1 MTIRRTPHDF
11 LVDELLTEEFSRA
24 LTPTPSL
31 THAHTVY
38 KLTKTSLATPEAI
51 GFFARALGVR
61 TGLVDYAGLKDKH
74 AHTTQHVSV
83 PLDALAGREPP
94 PTLSGWQGDASFL
107 GYSPTPLSADCITGN
122 RFTLVVRDL
131 TRHASDEITR
141 RSRLLTPPS
150 DDGAPELLIVNY
162 FGDQRFGSARH
173 GQGWVATRLLA
184 GDFEGALKLAIATPS
199 RKDGGKTRAFTRL
212 AAEQWGRWADL
223 VRALPKVPERKPIE
237 ALAAG
242 ASFDEAFGELP
253 YFLQAMCVEAHQSHL
268 WNEIARRLAERI
280 VREGQHIELPPVE
293 KKARDG
299 STRLVPPP
307 KPAML
312 LTEGL
317 FGPMLF
323 PPASVVTPQ
332 WRGLDLPTLAPSTK
346 TDPLWSAEA
355 DEVLAQ
361 EGLTLK
367 GLRIP
372 RLRRPFY
379 GEALRPL
386 FVRATN
392 FALSPM
398 EADDLAPPARKG
410 APQKL
415 KRTLSFDLPRGA
427 YATVVLRA
435 LGQ

>member
-11 LVDELLTEEFSRA
+11 LVDEVLSEEFSRA
-24 LTPTPSL
+24 LAPTPGPGS
-31 THAHTVY
+31 HAVY
-38 KLTKTSLATPEAI
+38 ALTKTSLATPEAI

-61 TGLVDYAGLKDKH
+61 AGIVDYAGLKDKH

-83 PLDALAGREPP
+83 PLDSLTDREPP
-94 PTLSGWQGDASFL
+94 RSLSGWQGEATFL
-107 GYSPTPLSADCITGN
+107 GYSPTPLSAESITGN
-122 RFTLVVRDL
+122 RFTLVVRGL

-141 RSRLLTPPS
+141 RSRLLTPTNKG
-150 DDGAPELLIVNY
+150 GAPELLIVNY

-184 GDFEGALKLAIATPS
+184 GDFEAALKLAIATPS
-199 RKDGGKTRAFTRL
+199 RKDSGKTRAFTRL
-212 AAEQWGRWADL
+212 AAEQWGRWAEL
-223 VRALPKVPERKPIE
+223 ARALPKVPERKPIE
-237 ALAAG
+237 ALAEG
-242 ASFDEAFGELP
+242 ASFDEAFSALP

-280 VREGQHIELPPVE
+280 VREGASVDLPPIE

-299 STRLVPPP
+299 STRLVPAP
-307 KPAML
+307 KPSL
-312 LTEGL
+312 LVTEGL
-317 FGPMLF
+317 FGDMLF
-323 PPASVVTPQ
+323 PPASSVTAP
-332 WRGLDLPTLAPSTK
+332 WRDLELPTLAPST
-346 TDPLWSAEA
+346 TPDPLWAAEA
-355 DEVLAQ
+355 EEVLAP

-386 FVRATN
+386 FVRAAGFTLTPMEPDE
-392 FALSPM
+392 LSP
-398 EADDLAPPARKG
+398 PPRKG

-415 KRTLSFDLPRGA
+415 KRTISFELPRGA